1 MKTRILAFA
10 GSKQAGKSTC
20 SNFLHGYQLRAQ
32 EIVQDFAVSEHGKLV
47 VKTEIIE
54 NGKTE
59 IGETFLDTSRKDPDF
74 VEWAMYN
81 MWPFVKKYS
90 FADTLKEI
98 GMTLFGLTYDQ
109 VYGSDAY
116 KNQLVEHLRWENMPG
131 VLTDELC
138 DIYQDVCSAN
148 AHPQDW
154 PLEYSKL
161 TYHAAGPMTARE
173 FLQFFGTEIMRKMY
187 EPIWVERTIKDIQ
200 QEQPLLA
207 VIDDCRF
214 ENEIRAIQEAGGKVI
229 GLTRKPYKDN
239 HASEMVIEK
248 HKDMLDVIIDNQNME
263 IFDVC
268 KEIIGILDSWGW
280 LGHAT
285 ITNSVKGLHTIKG
298 KN

>member
-10 GSKQAGKSTC
+10 GSKQAGKSTY

-109 VYGSDAY
+109 AYGSDAY

-131 VLTDELC
+131 VVTPESKGN
-138 DIYQDVCSAN
+138 IQGKWN
-148 AHPQDW
+148 AEMLGIVLH
-154 PLEYSKL
+154 ES
-161 TYHAAGPMTARE
+161 GPMTARE

-187 EPIWVERTIKDIQ
+187 EPIWAERTIKDIQ

-214 ENEIRAIQEAGGKVI
+214 ENEIRAIQEAGGKII
-229 GLTRKPYKDN
+229 GLTRRPYKDN
-239 HASEMVIEK
+239 HESEMVIEK
-248 HKDMLDVIIDNQNME
+248 HKDMLDVVIDNQNME

-268 KEIIGILDSWGW
+268 KEIIGILDNWGW

-285 ITNSVKGLHTIKG
+285 ITNNVKGLHTIKG
-298 KN
+298 N